1 MASLDK
7 VLQIRELKNYEA
19 WQKQIWYWRTH
30 LDRFI
35 EEYFKIQ
42 LTPSQ
47 RVDARIIG
55 NFDAIDLVKNR
66 GAGKTWLIAI
76 CAIALGVLYPGS
88 LISVISSTAEQA
100 VLVIKKIEDKFL
112 SYPDV
117 LREINASRH
126 NKPVQINPHKGV
138 CLLKNGSKIESHSMG
153 TLRGNRAKILICDE
167 APEIPKN
174 DLDAVA
180 KPIMNETRDI
190 CIQRTKITGKKVKDY
205 PSKIISITSACLK
218 NNYFY
223 TSFVNILKRM
233 AAGEDRCFAW
243 AMSYK
248 EAVREGISEQS
259 YFDVQRADM
268 TEEKF
273 MMEYE
278 SKFLGAAEGAVFP
291 FDLTE
296 KCRTLEDVEIA
307 QPAKSTTEYVMS
319 LDIATSSASNADNA
333 ALTTFKLV
341 ELDNGGYMKQV
352 VRIQTFHGLR
362 LDSLAKEV
370 RKNLVRFP
378 NTIKVV
384 VDVRGLGDA
393 FPQFMN
399 KPWVDPETGKEY
411 PPLVPD
417 DEVSMIDGAVPL
429 LRKFIANNLL
439 NQQMVS
445 VTTIALEQE
454 SIQFPINSRYIIN
467 NKIAERDGDSEGAG
481 RKLTMAEKAIFVE
494 ADALQIEMG
503 NIIGR
508 QGANGNVLFDSAKSN
523 MHKDRCS
530 SLMMGIHYI
539 AGLEEERKRKLMRNT
554 SNMCYG
560 IVSTIY

>member
-1 MASLDK
+1 MQNYDKAS
-7 VLQIRELKNYEA
+7 QIREIKNFAA

-35 EEYFKIQ
+35 EEYFKIK
-42 LTPSQ
+42 LKPSQ
-47 RVDARIIG
+47 RVDARILG
-55 NFDAIDLVKNR
+55 NFNSIDLVKNR

-88 LISVISSTAEQA
+88 SIAVISSTAEQA
-100 VLVIKKIEDKFL
+100 VLVIKKIEEKFL
-112 SYPDV
+112 QYPDV
-117 LREINASRH
+117 VREINASRH

-138 CLLKNGSKIESHSMG
+138 CWLKSGSKIESYSMG

-190 CIQRTKITGKKVKDY
+190 CIQRSIDDY
-205 PSKIISITSACLK
+205 PSKMISITSACLK

-223 TSFVNILKRM
+223 TSFTNILKRM
-233 AAGEDRCFAW
+233 ASGEKGCFAW
-243 AMSYK
+243 AMSYQ
-248 EAVREGISEQS
+248 EAVREGISKQS
-259 YFDVQRADM
+259 FFDDQRAGM

-273 MMEYE
+273 KMEYE
-278 SKFLGAAEGAVFP
+278 SVFLGAAEGSVFP
-291 FDLTE
+291 YDLTE
-296 KCRTLEDVEIA
+296 KCRTLTDVEIA
-307 QPAKSTTEYVMS
+307 QPAKSTVEYVMS

-362 LDSLAKEV
+362 LDALAKEV
-370 RKNLVRFP
+370 RKSLVRFP

-399 KPWVDPETGKEY
+399 KPWTDPETGKEY

-417 DEVSMIDGAVPL
+417 DEPTLIDGAVPL
-429 LRKFIANNLL
+429 IRRFIANNLL

-445 VTTIALEQE
+445 ATTIALEQQ

-467 NKIAERDGDSEGAG
+467 NKIAERDGESEDTG
-481 RKLTMAEKAIFVE
+481 RRLTMAERAIFVE

-503 NIIGR
+503 NIVGK
-508 QGANGNVLFDSAKSN
+508 QGANGNVIYQSEKATQ
-523 MHKDRCS
+523 HKDRCS
-530 SLMMGIHYI
+530 SLMMGVYYI
-539 AGLEEERKRKLMRNT
+539 SGLEEDRKRKLMRGNAP
-554 SNMCYG
+554 MVMG
-560 IVSTIY
+560 IVSSIY

>member
-1 MASLDK
+1 MPAADKAS
-7 VLQIRELKNYEA
+7 QIRELKNYDA
-19 WQKQIWYWRTH
+19 WAMQIWYWRTH

-35 EEYFKIQ
+35 EDYFKIK
-42 LTPSQ
+42 LKPSQ

-55 NFDAIDLVKNR
+55 NFSSIDLVKNR

-76 CAIALGVLYPGS
+76 CAIAMGVLYPGS
-88 LISVISSTAEQA
+88 LIAVISSTAEQA

-112 SYPDV
+112 GYPDV

-126 NKPVQINPHKGV
+126 NKPVQINPHKGT
-138 CLLKNGSKIESHSMG
+138 CSLKSGSEISSYSMG

-190 CIQRTKITGKKVKDY
+190 CIQRGIEDY
-205 PSKIISITSACLK
+205 DSKIISITSACLK

-223 TSFVNILKRM
+223 TSFINIMKRM
-233 AAGEDRCFAW
+233 AAGDRNCFAW
-243 AMSYK
+243 AMTYK
-248 EAVREGISEQS
+248 EAVREGISKQS
-259 YFDVQRADM
+259 FFDDQRSGM

-296 KCRTLEDVEIA
+296 RCRTLEDVEIA
-307 QPAKSTTEYVMS
+307 QPAKSTIEYVMS

-362 LDSLAKEV
+362 LDALAREV

-378 NTIKVV
+378 NTVKVI

-399 KPWVDPETGKEY
+399 KPWTDPETGKEY

-417 DEVSMIDGAVPL
+417 DEVSLIDGAVPL
-429 LRKFIANNLL
+429 IRKFISNNLL

-445 VTTIALEQE
+445 AVTIALEQE
-454 SIQFPINSRYIIN
+454 SIQFPISSRYIVN
-467 NKIAERDGDSEGAG
+467 NKIAERDGESDGAG
-481 RKLTMAEKAIFVE
+481 KKLTVAERAIFIE

-503 NIIGR
+503 NIVGR
-508 QGANGNVLFDSAKSN
+508 QGANGNVIYDSVKSTG
-523 MHKDRCS
+523 HKDRYS
-530 SLMMGIHYI
+530 SLAMGVHYI
-539 AGLEEERKRKLMRNT
+539 SGLEEERKRKLLRGNAPMV
-554 SNMCYG
+554 YG
-560 IVSTIY
+560 IVGSIR

>member
-1 MASLDK
+1 MPSMDKAS
-7 VLQIRELKNYEA
+7 QIRELKNYEA

-35 EEYFKIQ
+35 EDYLKVK
-42 LTPSQ
+42 LKPSQ
-47 RVDARIIG
+47 RVDARILG
-55 NFDAIDLVKNR
+55 QFRSIDLVKNR

-76 CAIALGVLYPGS
+76 CTIAIGILYPGS
-88 LISVISSTAEQA
+88 LIAVISSTAEQA
-100 VLVIKKIEDKFL
+100 VLVVKKIEEKFL
-112 SYPDV
+112 VYPDV
-117 LREINASRH
+117 LREINATRH

-138 CLLKNGSKIESHSMG
+138 CWLKSGSKIESYSMG

-190 CIQRTKITGKKVKDY
+190 CIQRGIEDY
-205 PSKIISITSACLK
+205 DSKIISITSACLK

-233 AAGEDRCFAW
+233 SAGEDGCFAW
-243 AMSYK
+243 AMTYE
-248 EAVREGISEQS
+248 EAVREGISKQS
-259 YFDVQRADM
+259 YFDDQRKDM

-291 FDLTE
+291 FELTD
-296 KCRTLEDVEIA
+296 KCRTLKDVEVA
-307 QPAKSTTEYVMS
+307 QPAKSTVEYVMS

-341 ELDNGGYMKQV
+341 ELENGGYLKQV
-352 VRIQTFHGLR
+352 VRIQTFKGKR
-362 LDSLAKEV
+362 LDSLATEV
-370 RKNLVRFP
+370 RKNLVLFP

-393 FPQFMN
+393 FPQFMC
-399 KPWVDPETGKEY
+399 KPWTDPGTGKEY
-411 PPLVPD
+411 PPLVRD
-417 DEVSMIDGAVPL
+417 DEPSIIDNAVPL
-429 LRKFIANNLL
+429 IHPFIATNLM
-439 NQQMVS
+439 NQQMVNM
-445 VTTIALEQE
+445 TTIALEQE
-454 SIQFPINSRYIIN
+454 SLQLPINSRYIVN
-467 NKIAERDGDSEGAG
+467 NKIAESDDDAEGTG
-481 RKLTMAEKAIFVE
+481 RKLSVAEKAIFVE

-508 QGANGNVLFDSAKSN
+508 QGANGNVLFDSAKST
-523 MHKDRCS
+523 MHKDRVS

-539 AGLEEERKRKLMRNT
+539 TGLEEIRKRKLIRGNAGMV
-554 SNMCYG
+554 YG
-560 IVSTIY
+560 IVSSIY

>member
-1 MASLDK
+1 MAGLDK
-7 VLQIRELKNYEA
+7 ASQIRELKNYEA

-35 EEYFKIQ
+35 EDYFKIK
-42 LTPSQ
+42 LKPSQ
-47 RVDARIIG
+47 RVDARILG
-55 NFDAIDLVKNR
+55 NFNSIDLVKNR

-88 LISVISSTAEQA
+88 SIAVISSTAEQA
-100 VLVIKKIEDKFL
+100 VLVVKKIEEKFL
-112 SYPDV
+112 GYPDV

-138 CLLKNGSKIESHSMG
+138 CWLKSGSKIESYSMG

-190 CIQRTKITGKKVKDY
+190 CIQRNIEDY

-223 TSFVNILKRM
+223 TSFINILKRI
-233 AAGEDRCFAW
+233 ASHEDGCFAW

-248 EAVREGISEQS
+248 EAVREGISKQS
-259 YFDVQRADM
+259 FFDEQRAGM

-273 MMEYE
+273 KMEYE
-278 SKFLGAAEGAVFP
+278 SVFLGAAEGAVFP
-291 FDLTE
+291 YDLTE
-296 KCRTLEDVEIA
+296 RCRTLTDVEIA
-307 QPAKSTTEYVMS
+307 QPAKSTVEYVMS

-362 LDSLAKEV
+362 LDALAREV
-370 RKNLVRFP
+370 RKNLVKFP
-378 NTIKVV
+378 NTIKVI

-399 KPWVDPETGKEY
+399 KPWTDPETGKEY

-417 DEVSMIDGAVPL
+417 DEPTLIDGAVPL
-429 LRKFIANNLL
+429 IRKFISNNLL

-445 VTTIALEQE
+445 AVTIALEQE
-454 SIQFPINSRYIIN
+454 SIQFPISSRYIVN
-467 NKIAERDGDSEGAG
+467 NKIAERDGESDGAG
-481 RKLTMAEKAIFVE
+481 KKLTVAERAIFIE

-503 NIIGR
+503 NIVGR
-508 QGANGNVLFDSAKSN
+508 QGANGNVIYDSVKSTG
-523 MHKDRCS
+523 HKDRYS
-530 SLMMGIHYI
+530 SLAMGVHYI
-539 AGLEEERKRKLMRNT
+539 SSLEEERKRKLLRGNAPMV
-554 SNMCYG
+554 MG
-560 IVSTIY
+560 IVSSID

>member
-1 MASLDK
+1 MPSLDK
-7 VLQIRELKNYEA
+7 ASQIRELKNYEA
-19 WQKQIWYWRTH
+19 WQKQIWFWRTH

-35 EEYFKIQ
+35 EDYFKIK
-42 LTPSQ
+42 LKPSQ
-47 RVDARIIG
+47 RVDARILG
-55 NFDAIDLVKNR
+55 NFQSIDLVKNR
-66 GAGKTWLIAI
+66 GAGKTWVLAI
-76 CAIALGVLYPGS
+76 CAIAIGVLYPGS
-88 LISVISSTAEQA
+88 SIAVISSTAEQA
-100 VLVIKKIEDKFL
+100 VLVVKKIEEKFIG
-112 SYPDV
+112 YPDV

-138 CLLKNGSKIESHSMG
+138 CWLKSGSKIESYSMG

-190 CIQRTKITGKKVKDY
+190 CIQRGIEDY
-205 PSKIISITSACLK
+205 DSKIISITSACLK

-233 AAGEDRCFAW
+233 SAGEDGCFAW

-248 EAVREGISEQS
+248 EAVREGISKQS
-259 YFDVQRADM
+259 YFDDQRKDM

-291 FDLTE
+291 FELTD
-296 KCRTLEDVEIA
+296 KCRTLKDVEIA
-307 QPAKSTTEYVMS
+307 QPAKSTIEYVMA

-333 ALTTFKLV
+333 SLTTFKLI
-341 ELDNGGYMKQV
+341 ELENGGYLKQV
-352 VRIQTFHGLR
+352 VRIQTFKGKR
-362 LDSLAKEV
+362 LDSLATEV
-370 RKNLVRFP
+370 RKNLVLFP

-393 FPQFMN
+393 FPQFMC
-399 KPWVDPETGKEY
+399 KPWTDPATGKEY
-411 PPLVPD
+411 PPLVRD
-417 DEVSMIDGAVPL
+417 DEPSIIDNAVPL
-429 LRKFIANNLL
+429 IHPFIATNLI
-439 NQQMVS
+439 NQQMVNM
-445 VTTIALEQE
+445 TTIALEQE
-454 SIQFPINSRYIIN
+454 SLQLPVNSRYIVN
-467 NKIAERDGDSEGAG
+467 NKLAESDDDAEGAG
-481 RKLTMAEKAIFVE
+481 RKLTVAEKAIFVE

-508 QGANGNVLFDSAKSN
+508 QGANGNVLFDSAKST
-523 MHKDRCS
+523 MHKDRVS
-530 SLMMGIHYI
+530 SLMMGIHFI
-539 AGLEEERKRKLMRNT
+539 TGLEEIRKRKLIRGNAEMV
-554 SNMCYG
+554 YG
-560 IVSTIY
+560 IVSSIY

>member
-1 MASLDK
+1 M
-7 VLQIRELKNYEA
+7 
-19 WQKQIWYWRTH
+19 
-30 LDRFI
+30 
-35 EEYFKIQ
+35 
-42 LTPSQ
+42 
-47 RVDARIIG
+47 
-55 NFDAIDLVKNR
+55 
-66 GAGKTWLIAI
+66 
-76 CAIALGVLYPGS
+76 
-88 LISVISSTAEQA
+88 
-100 VLVIKKIEDKFL
+100 
-112 SYPDV
+112 
-117 LREINASRH
+117 
-126 NKPVQINPHKGV
+126 
-138 CLLKNGSKIESHSMG
+138 
-153 TLRGNRAKILICDE
+153 
-167 APEIPKN
+167 
-174 DLDAVA
+174 
-180 KPIMNETRDI
+180 
-190 CIQRTKITGKKVKDY
+190 
-205 PSKIISITSACLK
+205 
-218 NNYFY
+218 
-223 TSFVNILKRM
+223 
-233 AAGEDRCFAW
+233 
-243 AMSYK
+243 
-248 EAVREGISEQS
+248 
-259 YFDVQRADM
+259 
-268 TEEKF
+268 
-273 MMEYE
+273 
-278 SKFLGAAEGAVFP
+278 
-291 FDLTE
+291 
-296 KCRTLEDVEIA
+296 
-307 QPAKSTTEYVMS
+307 
-319 LDIATSSASNADNA
+319 
-333 ALTTFKLV
+333 
-341 ELDNGGYMKQV
+341 
-352 VRIQTFHGLR
+352 
-362 LDSLAKEV
+362 
-370 RKNLVRFP
+370 RFP

>member
-1 MASLDK
+1 MPSMDKAS
-7 VLQIRELKNYEA
+7 QIRELKNYEA

-35 EEYFKIQ
+35 EDYFKIK
-42 LTPSQ
+42 LKPSQ
-47 RVDARIIG
+47 RVDARILG
-55 NFDAIDLVKNR
+55 NFQSIDLVKNR
-66 GAGKTWLIAI
+66 GAGKTWVIAI
-76 CAIALGVLYPGS
+76 CAIAIGVLYPGS
-88 LISVISSTAEQA
+88 SIAVISSTAEQA
-100 VLVIKKIEDKFL
+100 VLVIKKIEEKFIG
-112 SYPDV
+112 YPDV

-138 CLLKNGSKIESHSMG
+138 CWLKSGSKIESYSMG

-190 CIQRTKITGKKVKDY
+190 CIQRGIEDY
-205 PSKIISITSACLK
+205 DSKIISITSACLK

-233 AAGEDRCFAW
+233 SAGEDGCFAW
-243 AMSYK
+243 AMTYE
-248 EAVREGISEQS
+248 EAVREGISKQS
-259 YFDVQRADM
+259 YFDDQRKDM

-291 FDLTE
+291 FELTD
-296 KCRTLEDVEIA
+296 KCRTLKDVEIA
-307 QPAKSTTEYVMS
+307 QPAKSTVEYLMS

-341 ELDNGGYMKQV
+341 ELENGGYLKQV
-352 VRIQTFHGLR
+352 VRIQTFKGKR
-362 LDSLAKEV
+362 LDSLATEV
-370 RKNLVRFP
+370 RKNLVLFP

-393 FPQFMN
+393 FPQFMC
-399 KPWVDPETGKEY
+399 KPWTDPGTGKEY
-411 PPLVPD
+411 PPLVRD
-417 DEVSMIDGAVPL
+417 DEPSIIDNAVPL
-429 LRKFIANNLL
+429 IHPFIATNLI
-439 NQQMVS
+439 NQQMVNM
-445 VTTIALEQE
+445 TTVALEQE
-454 SIQFPINSRYIIN
+454 SIQFPVNSRYIVN
-467 NKIAERDGDSEGAG
+467 NKIAESDDDAEGAG
-481 RKLTMAEKAIFVE
+481 RKLTVAEKAIFVE

-508 QGANGNVLFDSAKSN
+508 QGANGNVLFETAKST
-523 MHKDRCS
+523 MHKDRVS

-539 AGLEEERKRKLMRNT
+539 AGLEETRKRNLIRGNAGMV
-554 SNMCYG
+554 YG
-560 IVSTIY
+560 IVSSIY

>member
-1 MASLDK
+1 MPAMDKAS
-7 VLQIRELKNYEA
+7 QIRELKNYEA
-19 WQKQIWYWRTH
+19 WRKQIWFWRTH

-35 EEYFKIQ
+35 EDYFKIR
-42 LTPSQ
+42 LKPSQ
-47 RVDARIIG
+47 RVDARILG
-55 NFDAIDLVKNR
+55 NFQSIDLVKNR
-66 GAGKTWLIAI
+66 GAGKTWVIAI
-76 CAIALGVLYPGS
+76 CAIAIGVLYPGS
-88 LISVISSTAEQA
+88 SIAVISSTAEQA
-100 VLVIKKIEDKFL
+100 VLVIKKIEEKFIG
-112 SYPDV
+112 YPDV

-138 CLLKNGSKIESHSMG
+138 CWLKSGSKIESYSMG

-190 CIQRTKITGKKVKDY
+190 CIQRGIEDY
-205 PSKIISITSACLK
+205 DSKIISITSACLK

-223 TSFVNILKRM
+223 TSFVNIIKRM
-233 AAGEDRCFAW
+233 AAGEDGCFAW

-248 EAVREGISEQS
+248 EAVREGISKQS
-259 YFDVQRADM
+259 YFDDQRKDM

-291 FDLTE
+291 FELTD
-296 KCRTLEDVEIA
+296 KCRTLKDVEIA
-307 QPAKSTTEYVMS
+307 QPAKSTIEYVMS

-333 ALTTFKLV
+333 ALTTFKLI
-341 ELDNGGYMKQV
+341 ELENGGYLKQV
-352 VRIQTFHGLR
+352 VRIQTFKGKR
-362 LDSLAKEV
+362 LDSLATEV
-370 RKNLVRFP
+370 RKNLVLFP

-393 FPQFMN
+393 FPQFMC
-399 KPWVDPETGKEY
+399 KPWTDPATGKEY
-411 PPLVPD
+411 PPLVRD
-417 DEVSMIDGAVPL
+417 DETSIIDNAVPL
-429 LRKFIANNLL
+429 IHPFIATNLV
-439 NQQMVS
+439 NQQMVNM
-445 VTTIALEQE
+445 TTIALEQE
-454 SIQFPINSRYIIN
+454 SLQLPVNSRYIVN
-467 NKIAERDGDSEGAG
+467 NKLAESDDDAEGAG
-481 RKLTMAEKAIFVE
+481 RKLTVAEKAIFVE

-508 QGANGNVLFDSAKSN
+508 QGANGNVLFDSAKST
-523 MHKDRCS
+523 MHKDRVS

-539 AGLEEERKRKLMRNT
+539 TGLEEIRKRKLIRGNAEMV
-554 SNMCYG
+554 YG
-560 IVSTIY
+560 IVSSIY

>member
-1 MASLDK
+1 MPAIDKAS
-7 VLQIRELKNYEA
+7 QIRELKNYEA

-35 EEYFKIQ
+35 EEYFKIK
-42 LTPSQ
+42 LKPSQ
-47 RVDARIIG
+47 RVDARILG
-55 NFDAIDLVKNR
+55 NFQSIDLVKNR

-76 CAIALGVLYPGS
+76 CAIAIGVLYPGS
-88 LISVISSTAEQA
+88 SIAVISSTAEQA
-100 VLVIKKIEDKFL
+100 VLVVKKIEEKFL
-112 SYPDV
+112 QYPDV
-117 LREINASRH
+117 VREINASRH

-138 CLLKNGSKIESHSMG
+138 CWLKSGSKIESYSMG

-190 CIQRTKITGKKVKDY
+190 CIQRDIEDY
-205 PSKIISITSACLK
+205 PSKIVSITSACLK

-233 AAGEDRCFAW
+233 AAKEDGCFAW
-243 AMSYK
+243 AMTYQ
-248 EAVREGISEQS
+248 EAVREGISKQS
-259 YFDVQRADM
+259 YFDAQRADM

-291 FDLTE
+291 FELTE
-296 KCRTLEDVEIA
+296 KCRTLTDVEIA
-307 QPAKSTTEYVMS
+307 QPAKSTVEYVMA

-333 ALTTFKLV
+333 ILTTIKLV
-341 ELDNGGYMKQV
+341 ELENGGYLKQV
-352 VRIQTFHGLR
+352 VRIQSFHGKR
-362 LDSLAKEV
+362 LDSLATEL
-370 RKNLVRFP
+370 RRNLVKFP

-393 FPQFMN
+393 FPQFVS
-399 KPWVDPETGKEY
+399 KPWRDPETGREY

-417 DEVSMIDGAVPL
+417 DEPTIIDGAVPMIH
-429 LRKFIANNLL
+429 KFIANNLL

-445 VTTIALEQE
+445 ATTIALEQE
-454 SIQFPINSRYIIN
+454 SIQLPIQSRYIVN
-467 NKIAERDGDSEGAG
+467 NKIADRDGDADGDG
-481 RKLTMAEKAIFVE
+481 RKLTMQERAIFIE
-494 ADALQIEMG
+494 TDALQIEMG

-508 QGANGNVLFDSAKSN
+508 QGANGNVIYDSAKSTA
-523 MHKDRCS
+523 HKDRVS

-539 AGLEEERKRKLMRNT
+539 SGLEEERKRKLMRG
-554 SNMCYG
+554 SANMAWG
-560 IVSTIY
+560 IVGNVR

>member
-1 MASLDK
+1 MPSIDKAS
-7 VLQIRELKNYEA
+7 QIRELKNYLA

-35 EEYFKIQ
+35 EGYFKIR
-42 LTPSQ
+42 LKPSQ
-47 RVDARIIG
+47 RVDARILG
-55 NFDAIDLVKNR
+55 NFQSIDLVKNR

-88 LISVISSTAEQA
+88 SIAVISSTAEQA
-100 VLVIKKIEDKFL
+100 VLVIKKIEEKFL
-112 SYPDV
+112 QYPDV
-117 LREINASRH
+117 VREINASRH

-138 CLLKNGSKIESHSMG
+138 CWLKSGSKIESYSMG

-190 CIQRTKITGKKVKDY
+190 CIQRNIEDY

-223 TSFVNILKRM
+223 TSFINILKRI
-233 AAGEDRCFAW
+233 ASHEDGCFAW

-248 EAVREGISEQS
+248 EAVREGISKQS
-259 YFDVQRADM
+259 FFDEQRAGM

-273 MMEYE
+273 KMEYE
-278 SKFLGAAEGAVFP
+278 SVFLGAAEGAVFP
-291 FDLTE
+291 YDLTE
-296 KCRTLEDVEIA
+296 RCRTLTDVEIA
-307 QPAKSTTEYVMS
+307 QPAKSTVEYVMS

-333 ALTTFKLV
+333 ALITFKLV

-362 LDSLAKEV
+362 LDALAREV
-370 RKNLVRFP
+370 RKNLVKFP
-378 NTIKVV
+378 NTIKVI

-399 KPWVDPETGKEY
+399 KPWTDPETGKEY

-417 DEVSMIDGAVPL
+417 DEPTLIDGAVPL
-429 LRKFIANNLL
+429 IRRFIANNLL

-445 VTTIALEQE
+445 ATTIALEQE

-481 RKLTMAEKAIFVE
+481 RKLTMAERAIFVE
-494 ADALQIEMG
+494 TDALQIEMG

-508 QGANGNVLFDSAKSN
+508 QGANGNVIFEAAKSTQ
-523 MHKDRCS
+523 HKDRVS
-530 SLMMGIHYI
+530 SLMMGVHYI
-539 AGLEEERKRKLMRNT
+539 AGLEEVRKRNLMRGNAPIV
-554 SNMCYG
+554 MG
-560 IVSTIY
+560 IVSTIN

>member
-1 MASLDK
+1 MPAADKAS
-7 VLQIRELKNYEA
+7 QIRELKNYEA
-19 WQKQIWYWRTH
+19 WRKQIWFWRTH

-35 EEYFKIQ
+35 EDYFKIR
-42 LTPSQ
+42 LKPSQ
-47 RVDARIIG
+47 RVDARILG
-55 NFDAIDLVKNR
+55 NFQSIDLVKNR

-88 LISVISSTAEQA
+88 SIAVISSTAEQA
-100 VLVIKKIEDKFL
+100 VLVIKKIEEKFL
-112 SYPDV
+112 QYPDV
-117 LREINASRH
+117 VREINASRH

-138 CLLKNGSKIESHSMG
+138 CWLKSGSKIESYSMG

-190 CIQRTKITGKKVKDY
+190 CIQRNIEDY
-205 PSKIISITSACLK
+205 PSKIVSITSACLK

-223 TSFVNILKRM
+223 TSFTNILKRM
-233 AAGEDRCFAW
+233 ARGENGCFAW

-248 EAVREGISEQS
+248 EAIREGISKESFFTEQ
-259 YFDVQRADM
+259 REGM

-291 FDLTE
+291 YDLTE
-296 KCRTLEDVEIA
+296 RCRTLTDIEIA
-307 QPAKSTTEYVMS
+307 QPAKSTIEYVMS

-333 ALTTFKLV
+333 ALITFKLV

-362 LDSLAKEV
+362 LDALAREV

-399 KPWVDPETGKEY
+399 KPWTDPETGKEY

-417 DEVSMIDGAVPL
+417 DEVSLIDGAVPL
-429 LRKFIANNLL
+429 LRRFIANNLL

-445 VTTIALEQE
+445 ATTIALEQE

-481 RKLTMAEKAIFVE
+481 RKLTVAEKAIFVE

-508 QGANGNVLFDSAKSN
+508 QGANGNVIFDSARSS

-539 AGLEEERKRKLMRNT
+539 SGLEEERKRKLMRGSANI
-554 SNMCYG
+554 CYG
-560 IVSTIY
+560 IVSTIN

>member
-1 MASLDK
+1 MASIDK
-7 VLQIRELKNYEA
+7 ASQIRELKNYEA
-19 WQKQIWYWRTH
+19 WAKQIWYWRTH

-35 EEYFKIQ
+35 EEYFKIK
-42 LTPSQ
+42 LKPSQ
-47 RVDARIIG
+47 RVDARILG
-55 NFDAIDLVKNR
+55 NFQSIDLVKNR

-88 LISVISSTAEQA
+88 SIAVISSTAEQA
-100 VLVIKKIEDKFL
+100 VLVVKKIEEKFL
-112 SYPDV
+112 GYPDV

-138 CLLKNGSKIESHSMG
+138 CWLKSGSKIESYSMG

-190 CIQRTKITGKKVKDY
+190 CIQRGIEDY
-205 PSKIISITSACLK
+205 PSKIVSITSACLK

-223 TSFVNILKRM
+223 TSFLNILKRM
-233 AAGEDRCFAW
+233 AAKEDGCFAW
-243 AMSYK
+243 AMTYK
-248 EAVREGISEQS
+248 EAVREGISKQS
-259 YFDVQRADM
+259 YFDAQRADM

-341 ELDNGGYMKQV
+341 ELNNGGYMKQV

-439 NQQMVS
+439 NQQMVNCT
-445 VTTIALEQE
+445 VIALEQE
-454 SIQFPINSRYIIN
+454 SIQFPISSRYIIN
-467 NKIAERDGDSEGAG
+467 NKIAERDGESEGAG
-481 RKLTMAEKAIFVE
+481 RKLTVAEKAIFVE

-508 QGANGNVLFDSAKSN
+508 QGANGNVIYDSARAAQ
-523 MHKDRCS
+523 HKDRCS
-530 SLMMGIHYI
+530 SLMMGVHYI
-539 AGLEEERKRKLMRNT
+539 SGLEEERKRKLMRNA

>member
-1 MASLDK
+1 MPSLDK
-7 VLQIRELKNYEA
+7 ASQIRELKNYEA
-19 WQKQIWYWRTH
+19 WRKQIWFWRTH

-35 EEYFKIQ
+35 EDYFKIK
-42 LTPSQ
+42 LKPSQ
-47 RVDARIIG
+47 RVDARILG
-55 NFDAIDLVKNR
+55 NFQSIDLVKNR
-66 GAGKTWLIAI
+66 GAGKTWVIAI
-76 CAIALGVLYPGS
+76 CAIAIGVLYPGS
-88 LISVISSTAEQA
+88 SIAVISSTAEQA
-100 VLVIKKIEDKFL
+100 VLVIKKIEDKFIG
-112 SYPDV
+112 YPDV

-138 CLLKNGSKIESHSMG
+138 CWLKSGSKIESYSMG

-190 CIQRTKITGKKVKDY
+190 CIQRGIEDY
-205 PSKIISITSACLK
+205 DSKIISITSACLK

-233 AAGEDRCFAW
+233 SAGEDGCFAW
-243 AMSYK
+243 AMTYK
-248 EAVREGISEQS
+248 EAVREGISKQS
-259 YFDVQRADM
+259 YFDDQRKDM

-291 FDLTE
+291 FELTD
-296 KCRTLEDVEIA
+296 KCRTLKDVEIA
-307 QPAKSTTEYVMS
+307 QPAKSTVEYLMS

-341 ELDNGGYMKQV
+341 ELENGGYLKQV
-352 VRIQTFHGLR
+352 VRIQTFKGKR
-362 LDSLAKEV
+362 LDSLATEV
-370 RKNLVRFP
+370 RKNLVLFP

-393 FPQFMN
+393 FPQFMC
-399 KPWVDPETGKEY
+399 KPWTDPGTGKEY
-411 PPLVPD
+411 PPLVRD
-417 DEVSMIDGAVPL
+417 DEPSIIDNAVPL
-429 LRKFIANNLL
+429 IHPFIATNLI
-439 NQQMVS
+439 NQQMVNM
-445 VTTIALEQE
+445 TTVALEQE
-454 SIQFPINSRYIIN
+454 SIQFPVNSRYIVN
-467 NKIAERDGDSEGAG
+467 NKIAESDDDAEGAG
-481 RKLTMAEKAIFVE
+481 RKLTVAEKAIFVE

-508 QGANGNVLFDSAKSN
+508 QGANGNVLFETAKST
-523 MHKDRCS
+523 MHKDRVS

-539 AGLEEERKRKLMRNT
+539 AGLEETRKRNLIRGNAGMV
-554 SNMCYG
+554 YG
-560 IVSTIY
+560 IVSSIY

>member
-1 MASLDK
+1 MPAVDK
-7 VLQIRELKNYEA
+7 VSMIRELKNYVA

-35 EEYFKIQ
+35 EDYFKIK
-42 LTPSQ
+42 LKPSQ
-47 RVDARIIG
+47 RVDARILG
-55 NFDAIDLVKNR
+55 NFQAIDLVKNR
-66 GAGKTWLIAI
+66 GAGKTWVIAI

-88 LISVISSTAEQA
+88 SIAVISSTAEQA
-100 VLVIKKIEDKFL
+100 VLVVKKIEEKFL
-112 SYPDV
+112 QYPDV

-138 CLLKNGSKIESHSMG
+138 CWLKSGSKIESYSMG

-190 CIQRTKITGKKVKDY
+190 CIQRNISDY
-205 PSKIISITSACLK
+205 DSKIISITSACLK

-223 TSFVNILKRM
+223 TSFMNILKRM
-233 AAGEDRCFAW
+233 AHGEDGCFAW
-243 AMSYK
+243 AMTYK
-248 EAVREGISEQS
+248 EAVREGISKQS
-259 YFDVQRADM
+259 FFDDQRHDM

-291 FDLTE
+291 FDLTD
-296 KCRTLEDVEIA
+296 KCRTLKEVEIA
-307 QPAKSTTEYVMS
+307 QPAKSTAEYIMS

-341 ELDNGGYMKQV
+341 ELENGGYLKQV
-352 VRIQTFHGLR
+352 VRIQTFKGKR
-362 LDSLAKEV
+362 LDALATEL
-370 RKNLVRFP
+370 RRNLVRFP

-393 FPQFMN
+393 FPQFLC
-399 KPWVDPETGKEY
+399 KPWTDPETGKEY
-411 PPLVPD
+411 PPLVRD
-417 DEVSMIDGAVPL
+417 DEPSIIDNAVPL
-429 LRKFIANNLL
+429 IHPFIATNLL
-439 NQQMVS
+439 NSQMVS
-445 VTTIALEQE
+445 ATTIALEQE
-454 SIQFPINSRYIIN
+454 SLQLPINSRYIIN
-467 NKIAERDGDSEGAG
+467 NKIAESDDDAEGTG
-481 RKLTMAEKAIFVE
+481 KKLTVAEKAVYVE

-508 QGANGNVLFDSAKSN
+508 QGANGNVLYDSAKST
-523 MHKDRCS
+523 MHKDRVS

-539 AGLEEERKRKLMRNT
+539 SGLEEVRKRKYLRGNAPMV
-554 SNMCYG
+554 MG
-560 IVSTIY
+560 IVGSIR

>member
-1 MASLDK
+1 MPAIDK
-7 VLQIRELKNYEA
+7 AAQIRELKNYLA
-19 WQKQIWYWRTH
+19 WQKQIWFWRTH

-35 EEYFKIQ
+35 EDYFKIK
-42 LTPSQ
+42 LKPSQ
-47 RVDARIIG
+47 RVDARILG
-55 NFDAIDLVKNR
+55 NFQSIDLVKNR

-76 CAIALGVLYPGS
+76 CAIAIGVLYPGS
-88 LISVISSTAEQA
+88 SIAVISSTAEQA
-100 VLVIKKIEDKFL
+100 VLVVKKIEEKFL
-112 SYPDV
+112 QYPDV

-138 CLLKNGSKIESHSMG
+138 CWLKSGSKIESYSMG

-190 CIQRTKITGKKVKDY
+190 CIQRGIEDY
-205 PSKIISITSACLK
+205 PSKIVSITSACLK

-223 TSFVNILKRM
+223 TSFTNILKRM
-233 AAGEDRCFAW
+233 ARGENGCFAW

-248 EAVREGISEQS
+248 EAIREGISKESFFMEQ
-259 YFDVQRADM
+259 REGM

-273 MMEYE
+273 MMEYD
-278 SKFLGAAEGAVFP
+278 SKFLGAAEGSVFP

-296 KCRTLEDVEIA
+296 RCRTLTDVEIA
-307 QPAKSTTEYVMS
+307 QPAKSTIEYVMS

-333 ALTTFKLV
+333 ALITFKLV

-362 LDSLAKEV
+362 LDALAREV

-399 KPWVDPETGKEY
+399 KPWTDPETGKEY

-417 DEVSMIDGAVPL
+417 DEQTLIDGAVPL
-429 LRKFIANNLL
+429 LKRFIANNLL

-445 VTTIALEQE
+445 ATTIALEQE
-454 SIQFPINSRYIIN
+454 SIQFPINSRYIVN

-481 RKLTMAEKAIFVE
+481 KKLTMPERAIFIE

-508 QGANGNVLFDSAKSN
+508 QGANGNVIYDSAKSS

-539 AGLEEERKRKLMRNT
+539 SGLEEQRKQRLRRGNAPVVI
-554 SNMCYG
+554 G
-560 IVSTIY
+560 IVSSI

>member
-1 MASLDK
+1 MAAVDK
-7 VLQIRELKNYEA
+7 ASQIRELKNYEA
-19 WQKQIWYWRTH
+19 WKKQIWYWRTH

-35 EEYFKIQ
+35 EEYLKIK
-42 LTPSQ
+42 LKPSQ

-55 NFDAIDLVKNR
+55 NFQAIDLVKNR

-76 CAIALGVLYPGS
+76 CAIALGILYPNS
-88 LISVISSTAEQA
+88 SIAVISSTAEQA
-100 VLVIKKIEDKFL
+100 VLVVKKIEEKFL
-112 SYPDV
+112 QYPDV
-117 LREINASRH
+117 VREINASRH

-138 CLLKNGSKIESHSMG
+138 CLLKSGSKIESYSMG

-190 CIQRTKITGKKVKDY
+190 CIQREIDDY

-233 AAGEDRCFAW
+233 AAKEDGCFAW
-243 AMSYK
+243 AMTYK
-248 EAVREGISEQS
+248 EAVREGISKQS
-259 YFDVQRADM
+259 YFDDQRADM

-296 KCRTLEDVEIA
+296 KCRVLEDVEIA

-341 ELDNGGYMKQV
+341 ELDNGGYMKPV

-399 KPWVDPETGKEY
+399 KPWTDPETGKEY

-417 DEVSMIDGAVPL
+417 DEPTMIDGAVPL

-445 VTTIALEQE
+445 STTIALEQE
-454 SIQFPINSRYIIN
+454 SIQLPISSRYIIN
-467 NKIAERDGDSEGAG
+467 NKIAERDGESEGAG
-481 RKLTMAEKAIFVE
+481 KKLTLAEKAIFVE

-508 QGANGNVLFDSAKSN
+508 QGANGNVIFEAAKSTQ
-523 MHKDRCS
+523 HKDRVS

-539 AGLEEERKRKLMRNT
+539 SGLEEIRKKKMMMGN
-554 SNMCYG
+554 NPICWG
-560 IVSTIY
+560 IVGSIK

>member
-1 MASLDK
+1 MPAVDKAS
-7 VLQIRELKNYEA
+7 QIRELKNYIA
-19 WQKQIWYWRTH
+19 WQKQIWFWRTH

-35 EEYFKIQ
+35 EDYFKIK
-42 LTPSQ
+42 LKPSQ
-47 RVDARIIG
+47 RVDARILG
-55 NFDAIDLVKNR
+55 NFNSIDLVKNR

-88 LISVISSTAEQA
+88 SIAVISSTAEQA
-100 VLVIKKIEDKFL
+100 VLVIKKIEEKFIG
-112 SYPDV
+112 YPDV

-138 CLLKNGSKIESHSMG
+138 CWLKSGSKIESYSMG

-190 CIQRTKITGKKVKDY
+190 CIQRDIEDY
-205 PSKIISITSACLK
+205 PSKIVSITSACLK

-223 TSFVNILKRM
+223 TSFTNILKRI
-233 AAGEDRCFAW
+233 ARGENGCFAW

-248 EAVREGISEQS
+248 EAIREGISKESFFMEQ
-259 YFDVQRADM
+259 REGM

-296 KCRTLEDVEIA
+296 KCRTLTDVEIA
-307 QPAKSTTEYVMS
+307 QPAKSTIEYVMS

-333 ALTTFKLV
+333 ALITFKLV

-362 LDSLAKEV
+362 LDALAREV

-399 KPWVDPETGKEY
+399 KPWTDPETGKEY

-417 DEVSMIDGAVPL
+417 DEPTLIDGAVPL
-429 LRKFIANNLL
+429 IRRFIANNLL
-439 NQQMVS
+439 NQQMVNCT
-445 VTTIALEQE
+445 VIALEQE
-454 SIQFPINSRYIIN
+454 SIQFPINSRYIVN

-481 RKLTMAEKAIFVE
+481 KKLTVAERAIFIE

-503 NIIGR
+503 NIIGK
-508 QGANGNVLFDSAKSN
+508 QGANGNVIYDSARAAQ
-523 MHKDRCS
+523 HKDRCS
-530 SLMMGIHYI
+530 SLMMGVHYI
-539 AGLEEERKRKLMRNT
+539 SGLEEDRKKKLMRGNAPVVV
-554 SNMCYG
+554 G
-560 IVSTIY
+560 IVSSI

>member
-1 MASLDK
+1 MPAIDKAS
-7 VLQIRELKNYEA
+7 QIRELKNFVA
-19 WQKQIWYWRTH
+19 WQKQIWFWRTH

-35 EEYFKIQ
+35 EDYFKIK
-42 LTPSQ
+42 LKPSQ
-47 RVDARIIG
+47 RVDARILG
-55 NFDAIDLVKNR
+55 NFQSIDLVKNR

-76 CAIALGVLYPGS
+76 CAIALGVLYPNS
-88 LISVISSTAEQA
+88 SIAVISSTAEQA
-100 VLVIKKIEDKFL
+100 VLVIKKIEEKFL
-112 SYPDV
+112 QYPDV

-126 NKPVQINPHKGV
+126 NKPVQVNPHKGV
-138 CLLKNGSKIESHSMG
+138 CWLKSGSKIESYSMG

-167 APEIPKN
+167 APEIAKN

-190 CIQRTKITGKKVKDY
+190 CIQRGIEDY
-205 PSKIISITSACLK
+205 DSKIISITSACLK

-233 AAGEDRCFAW
+233 SAGEKGCFAW
-243 AMSYK
+243 AMTYQ
-248 EAVREGISEQS
+248 EAVREGISKQS
-259 YFDVQRADM
+259 YFDDQRKDM

-291 FDLTE
+291 FELTD
-296 KCRTLEDVEIA
+296 KCRTLKDVEIA
-307 QPAKSTTEYVMS
+307 QPAKSTVEYVMS

-341 ELDNGGYMKQV
+341 ELENGGYLKQV
-352 VRIQTFHGLR
+352 VRIQTFKGKR
-362 LDSLAKEV
+362 LDALATEV
-370 RKNLVRFP
+370 RKNLVLFP

-393 FPQFMN
+393 FPQFMC
-399 KPWVDPETGKEY
+399 KPWTDPGTGKEY
-411 PPLVPD
+411 PPLVRD
-417 DEVSMIDGAVPL
+417 DEPSIIDNAVPL
-429 LRKFIANNLL
+429 IHPFIATNLM
-439 NQQMVS
+439 NQQMVNM
-445 VTTIALEQE
+445 TTIALEQE
-454 SIQFPINSRYIIN
+454 SLQLPINSRYIIN
-467 NKIAERDGDSEGAG
+467 NKIAESDDDAEGTG
-481 RKLTMAEKAIFVE
+481 RKLSVAEKAIFVE

-508 QGANGNVLFDSAKSN
+508 QGANGNVLFDSAKST
-523 MHKDRCS
+523 MHKDRVS

-539 AGLEEERKRKLMRNT
+539 TGLEEIRKRKYMRGNT
-554 SNMCYG
+554 PMVVG
-560 IVSTIY
+560 IVGSIR